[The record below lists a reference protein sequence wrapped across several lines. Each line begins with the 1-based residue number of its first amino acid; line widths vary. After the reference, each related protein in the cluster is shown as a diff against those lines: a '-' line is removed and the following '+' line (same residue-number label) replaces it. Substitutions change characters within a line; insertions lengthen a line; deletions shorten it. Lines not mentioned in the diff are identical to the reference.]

1 MALGRKSLV
10 TRVLLTLVLW
20 LAACTSPPVY
30 TASPIP
36 ETTVELEST
45 VEPIPTAE
53 LFCIP
58 DSYVTVP
65 SGTWLYVDSTLHDKH
80 AAVAGVLLFA
90 GVYQDDAAYVVT
102 ADDPLVEGWLP
113 LFMVPEACK

>member
-1 MALGRKSLV
+1 M
-10 TRVLLTLVLW
+10 TRVFLTLVLW

-36 ETTVELEST
+36 DTT
-45 VEPIPTAE
+45 PTAE
-53 LFCIP
+53 LFCVP

-65 SGTWLYVDSTLHDKH
+65 PGTWLYVDSTLHEKR

-90 GVYQDDAAYVVT
+90 GIYQDDAAYVVT
-102 ADDPLVEGWLP
+102 VDDPLVEGWLP
-113 LFMVPEACK
+113 LFVVPDACK